1 MISKEKEG
9 ERKKE
14 KEAKARGTPPKLGPV
29 TALHPNTD
37 FQNNASPEG
46 NPVIIKENGVQIL
59 NYTQKYLLFT
69 RITDPLSLLL
79 TNSLQEK
86 ISDLQKE
93 DVCEIK

>member
-29 TALHPNTD
+29 TALPPNTD

-46 NPVIIKENGVQIL
+46 NPVIIKENGV
-59 NYTQKYLLFT
+59 
-69 RITDPLSLLL
+69 
-79 TNSLQEK
+79 
-86 ISDLQKE
+86 
-93 DVCEIK
+93 